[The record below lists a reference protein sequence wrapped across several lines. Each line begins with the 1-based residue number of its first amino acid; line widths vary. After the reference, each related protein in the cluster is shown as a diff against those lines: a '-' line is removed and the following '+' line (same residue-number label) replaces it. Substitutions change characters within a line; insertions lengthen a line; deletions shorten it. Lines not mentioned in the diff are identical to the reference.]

1 MPKNRFEQVDEV
13 QSDAITLGLTH
24 RDGEPCGTVTCPAG
38 LTGGQEAA
46 ALAAALADV
55 LATDRMPA
63 KDAFRAAIRL
73 ANEIKAAIVVVDP
86 DALWQ
91 PEWGDLYRA
100 V

>member
-1 MPKNRFEQVDEV
+1 
-13 QSDAITLGLTH
+13 L
-24 RDGEPCGTVTCPAG
+24 AG
-38 LTGGQEAA
+38 RQEADA
-46 ALAAALADV
+46 
-55 LATDRMPA
+55 LATDQMPA

>member
-13 QSDAITLGLTH
+13 QSDAITLGLSH
-24 RDGEPCGTVTCPAG
+24 RDGEPCGTVTWPAG
-38 LTGGQEAA
+38 LTGGQEADA
-46 ALAAALADV
+46 

>member
-13 QSDAITLGLTH
+13 QSDAITLGLSH
-24 RDGEPCGTVTCPAG
+24 RDGEPCGTVTWPAG
-38 LTGGQEAA
+38 LAGRQEADA
-46 ALAAALADV
+46 
-55 LATDRMPA
+55 LATDQMPA

>member
-13 QSDAITLGLTH
+13 QSDAKTLGLSH

-38 LTGGQEAA
+38 LTGGQE
-46 ALAAALADV
+46 AAALADV

>member
-13 QSDAITLGLTH
+13 QSDAITLGLSH
-24 RDGEPCGTVTCPAG
+24 RDGEPCGTVTWPAG
-38 LTGGQEAA
+38 LAGGQE
-46 ALAAALADV
+46 ADV

>member
-13 QSDAITLGLTH
+13 QSDAITLGLSH

-38 LTGGQEAA
+38 LTGGQE
-46 ALAAALADV
+46 AAALADV